1 MTKSGCVLSGKP
13 VFFSIPIDVCIE
25 FWNNT
30 FSLVLEYT
38 EEIFLTASARA
49 F

>member
-1 MTKSGCVLSGKP
+1 MTKSGRILSGKP
-13 VFFSIPIDVCIE
+13 VVFSIPIDFCIE
-25 FWNNT
+25 FGNST
-30 FSLVLEYT
+30 FSPVLEYI